1 MRSKILNASPSP
13 HPRSILLKY
22 GGRPPF
28 PHSSGVGLVPNDP
41 KLHSCGSS
49 SLETQ
54 NNSNSSGNARQKA
67 AIRDGQRRARYF
79 SVISLTGR
87 LLELRRKRRDD
98 ARTAPETTAR
108 TVLWHEQPGSEGE
121 GQPCCCSVLLLHHRL
136 GSERLGCSTERL
148 AERASGRLGP
158 PRVAGFVRA
167 LVVELRWFCLRCGLI
182 GSTHL

>member
-13 HPRSILLKY
+13 HPRSMLLKY

-54 NNSNSSGNARQKA
+54 NNPNSSGNARQKA

-79 SVISLTGR
+79 SVIYLYSGR
-87 LLELRRKRRDD
+87 ARAAQAEETSHVRRHATMPAPLPKRPLGLSFGTSSPDPKVRDSP
-98 ARTAPETTAR
+98 AAAP
-108 TVLWHEQPGSEGE
+108 S
-121 GQPCCCSVLLLHHRL
+121 CCCITGWARSVWGALPSNSLR
-136 GSERLGCSTERL
+136 
-148 AERASGRLGP
+148 ERADASDRLEWLDLFA
-158 PRVAGFVRA
+158 R
-167 LVVELRWFCLRCGLI
+167 
-182 GSTHL
+182 